1 MSKSSTKQAPA
12 AVDLSKDR
20 ERIRGMFSGI
30 SRRYD
35 FLNHLLRLNRDRSW
49 RRRTARELAP
59 GGNELI
65 LAACTGT
72 ADLALE
78 LSQYV
83 DRDAGGHVIGADFC
97 AEMVCLGEQKRL
109 KKKEDRCTLILAD
122 TLNLPFADETFDGA
136 TVAFGIRTLCDLEAG
151 LRELRRVLKPGGRL
165 ALLEFTPPRGAV
177 LRSLFALYFRRILPW
192 LGRLFSRSSK
202 GAEAYSYL
210 PASVREFP
218 GPQELEELI
227 RKAGFDSVRHHLMT
241 MGIVALHLAC
251 RAETE
256 EAPHGSR

>member
-1 MSKSSTKQAPA
+1 
-12 AVDLSKDR
+12 
-20 ERIRGMFSGI
+20 MFSGI

-35 FLNHLLRLNRDRSW
+35 FLNHLLSLNMDRSW

-59 GGNELI
+59 GSKELI
-65 LAACTGT
+65 LDACTGT

-78 LSQYV
+78 LSRHV
-83 DRDAGGHVIGADFC
+83 DADAGGHVIGADFC
-97 AEMVCLGEQKRL
+97 AEMLCLGEQKRL

-122 TLNLPFADETFDGA
+122 TLNLPFRDETFDGV
-136 TVAFGIRTLCDLEAG
+136 TVAFGIRNLCDLEAG
-151 LRELRRVLKPGGRL
+151 LLELRRVLKPGGRI
-165 ALLEFTPPRGAV
+165 ALLEFTPPRGAI

-210 PASVREFP
+210 PASVKEFP

-227 RKAGFDSVRHHLMT
+227 RKAGFNTVRHQLMT

-251 RAETE
+251 RAEPE
-256 EAPHGSR
+256 EVSHGS